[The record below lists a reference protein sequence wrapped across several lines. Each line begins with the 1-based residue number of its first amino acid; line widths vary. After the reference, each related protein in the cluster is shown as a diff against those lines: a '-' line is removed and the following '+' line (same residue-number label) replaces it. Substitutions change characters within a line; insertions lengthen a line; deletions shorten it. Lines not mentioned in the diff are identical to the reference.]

1 MSRSFWPR
9 RVRSKIALTMVATG
23 LITALGVL
31 VTMALAFQRFEREST
46 YQRANQFLERVM
58 ALHDNLFEW
67 QDRDPQQL
75 HNLLSSLV
83 SFEPDSQLYLLAADG
98 TLLASSGP
106 GPWPAGVKVRLAPV
120 HMAHELQRTVSYVMG
135 DDPQRMDEPAIVAA
149 RALQRT
155 VIQPGPS
162 AHGYLYV
169 VCHKPA
175 LPAGRLELFRSSV
188 TGPALG
194 VVVVLIVLGTGLA
207 MWITTAVTRPLRQLT
222 QAVAKVTQEGL
233 QVHAA
238 PAGTLGVDTADM
250 PRSHDEWDQ
259 LRDGFQLMLRTLRAQ
274 WDALSRLDH
283 FRREGVSN
291 LSHDLRSPLTATVA
305 CLETLE
311 QRWAEA
317 PSQDAARR
325 EDRRLVEVALRNTHN
340 AARLVRSMGELAQLD
355 EPSFQ
360 LRLETFNL
368 NEVLDD
374 IALRFADRAAQQGV
388 ELRCQPGEP
397 AEPRARVD
405 IELFERA
412 IANLIDNALKFTPA
426 GGHIVLAAQVQL
438 GCPNQVMVRVQD
450 DGAGIAA
457 ADQPHLFDRFYQS
470 RGSSVAPAT
479 GEGGKGLGLA
489 IVQRIAELHGGCL
502 TLHSRLG
509 EGTCVSLALPQ
520 AGSGV

>member
-1 MSRSFWPR
+1 MRWPR
-9 RVRSKIALTMVATG
+9 RVRSKIALTMAATG

-31 VTMALAFQRFEREST
+31 ATMALAFQRFEREST
-46 YQRANQFLERVM
+46 YQRANQFLDRVM
-58 ALHDNLFEW
+58 MLHDNLFEW
-67 QDRDPQQL
+67 QDRDPEQL
-75 HNLLSSLV
+75 NTLLSSLV
-83 SFEPDSQLYLLAADG
+83 SFEPDSELYLLAADG
-98 TLLASSGP
+98 TLLAASGQVR
-106 GPWPAGVKVRLAPV
+106 WPAGVKVRLAPV
-120 HMAHELQRTVSYVMG
+120 QLAHELQRTVSYVMG
-135 DDPQRMDEPAIVAA
+135 DDPARMDEHAIVAA
-149 RALQRT
+149 RALQRA
-155 VIQPGPS
+155 VIRPGPS
-162 AHGYLYV
+162 TQGYLYV
-169 VCHKPA
+169 VCHQPA
-175 LPAGRLELFRSSV
+175 LPAGRWEIFRSSV
-188 TGPALG
+188 AGPALG

-238 PAGTLGVDTADM
+238 PSSGPLGVDTTADM

-259 LRDGFQLMLRTLRAQ
+259 LRDGFALMLRTLRAQ

-311 QRWAEA
+311 RRWADSPVE
-317 PSQDAARR
+317 DMARR

-355 EPSFQ
+355 EPTFQ
-360 LRLETFNL
+360 LRLDTFNL
-368 NEVLDD
+368 NELLDD

-388 ELRCQPGEP
+388 ALRCQPGQP
-397 AEPRARVD
+397 AEPMARVD
-405 IELFERA
+405 VELFERA

-426 GGHIVLAAQVQL
+426 GGHIVLAAQVQP
-438 GCPNQVMVRVQD
+438 GQPSQVRVSVQD
-450 DGAGIAA
+450 DGAGIAD

-470 RGSSVAPAT
+470 RDSVAPAT

-489 IVQRIAELHGGCL
+489 IVQRIAELHGGRL

-520 AGSGV
+520 AVSASVD